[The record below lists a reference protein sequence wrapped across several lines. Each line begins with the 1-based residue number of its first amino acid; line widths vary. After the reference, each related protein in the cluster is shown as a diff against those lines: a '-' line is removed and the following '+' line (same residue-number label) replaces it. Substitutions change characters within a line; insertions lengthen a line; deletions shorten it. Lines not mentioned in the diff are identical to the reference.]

1 MPGKHIT
8 HQQEAIYMKN
18 RQIGHGQETAAAK
31 AGVSIRSGRRIEKGV
46 RVEKSQTAMAHAP
59 GSFCTGLGRPN
70 WFHCCT
76 GNLN

>member
-31 AGVSIRSGRRIEKGV
+31 ARVSIRSGRRIEKDTTLD
-46 RVEKSQTAMAHAP
+46 KA
-59 GSFCTGLGRPN
+59 
-70 WFHCCT
+70 CCFM
-76 GNLN
+76 